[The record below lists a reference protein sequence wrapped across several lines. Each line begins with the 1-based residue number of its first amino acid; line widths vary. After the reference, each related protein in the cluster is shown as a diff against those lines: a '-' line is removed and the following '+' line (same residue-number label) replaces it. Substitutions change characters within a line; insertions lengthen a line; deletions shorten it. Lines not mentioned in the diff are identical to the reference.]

1 MHMAFSM
8 KVTPEIE
15 ELTNICLDNSKMDVS
30 LYGQYD
36 VKRGLRDINGVGVL
50 AGLTQISNVVSSDII
65 DGVKTPCDGRLYYR
79 GINVEK
85 LTQGFLSEN
94 RMGFEEVAYLLLFG
108 NLPNEE
114 QLNHFKTI
122 LKQQQSLPKNF
133 VRDVVMKASNG
144 DIMNAMQ
151 RCILTLYTY
160 DSKPED
166 ISAENVLRQ
175 SIEMIAKLPLIAVY
189 SYHSY
194 RHFRRDETL
203 FIRNPQKGLSLAENI
218 LLMLRPDGKYT
229 ELEAKVLDI
238 ALILHAEHGGGN
250 NSTFTTH
257 VVTSSGT
264 DTYSSIAAS
273 IGSLKGP
280 RHGGANLKVQN
291 MFEDIEANVKDWT
304 DEKEV
309 EAYLRKIL
317 NKEAFCLL
325 YTSDAADEL

>member
-238 ALILHAEHGGGN
+238 ALILHAEHGGGH
-250 NSTFTTH
+250 T
-257 VVTSSGT
+257 
-264 DTYSSIAAS
+264 
-273 IGSLKGP
+273 
-280 RHGGANLKVQN
+280 
-291 MFEDIEANVKDWT
+291 
-304 DEKEV
+304 
-309 EAYLRKIL
+309 
-317 NKEAFCLL
+317 
-325 YTSDAADEL
+325 